1 MEKSIYQF
9 SVKNIKGQDTD
20 LSTYKDQVILIVN
33 TASECGF
40 TPQYK
45 GLEEL
50 YQKYKEQGFTILG
63 FPSND
68 FGGQEPLKGN
78 EITSF
83 CEINYGVTFPLFE
96 KTVVKGKNASELF
109 QFLSSKKLNGS
120 VNISPKWNFQKY
132 LIDKEGHV
140 YDYYLS
146 TTKPS
151 SKKIARAIEKL
162 LDK

>member
-1 MEKSIYQF
+1 MEKSIHQF
-9 SVKNIKGQDTD
+9 KVKNIKGQDTD
-20 LSTYKDQVILIVN
+20 LSSFKDQVILIVN

-45 GLEEL
+45 ELEEL
-50 YQKYKEQGFTILG
+50 YQKYKEEGFTVLG

-68 FGGQEPLKGN
+68 FGGQEPLKAN

-96 KTVVKGKNASELF
+96 KTVVKGKDASELF

-151 SKKIARAIEKL
+151 SKKIAKAIEKL
-162 LDK
+162 LAK